1 MTQYFEGMIW
11 LSPYDVLPINPKE
24 LLKHIKKIKK
34 EYSVNKMVEAMENSI
49 MDFKAIYFEV
59 PN

>member
-11 LSPYDVLPINPKE
+11 LSPYDVLPTNPKE
-24 LLKHIKKIKK
+24 LLKYIKKIKK
-34 EYSVNKMVEAMENSI
+34 EYAVNKMVEAMENSI
-49 MDFKAIYFEV
+49 MDFKAIDFEV